1 MFQMDMQPNHIPVK
15 YGMRIGMTEFILF
28 MTLERLKKQKLIEV
42 HQVQNSSTKS

>member
-1 MFQMDMQPNHIPVK
+1 
-15 YGMRIGMTEFILF
+15 MTEFILF